1 MKHRYLPQTEQD
13 QKEMLDVIG
22 VRSIDELFQISQR
35 KLDSKEH
42 TTSKKPHLKQRL
54 SGNYPD

>member
-22 VRSIDELFQISQR
+22 VQSIDELFQISQ
-35 KLDSKEH
+35 
-42 TTSKKPHLKQRL
+42 KK
-54 SGNYPD
+54 